1 MSRENAETLQMFDS
15 TMFKMDISLWNERF
29 ANGTWNL
36 MGDIKLQTVNSNHSI
51 WGGFCLG
58 FPDPSQTSRF
68 DCMVF
73 KVILDLEDLEGSE
86 LIDVIVPDE
95 DYPEI
100 LIECS
105 KVTMYDGYQTKGPSI
120 DSTALRIDDAV
131 DTVDNPAINWMK
143 VNERVTKDCTISS
156 RDAERVDCNSLN
168 LGFQRNFRTDNQL
181 QDI

>member
-1 MSRENAETLQMFDS
+1 
-15 TMFKMDISLWNERF
+15 
-29 ANGTWNL
+29 
-36 MGDIKLQTVNSNHSI
+36 
-51 WGGFCLG
+51 
-58 FPDPSQTSRF
+58 
-68 DCMVF
+68 MVF
-73 KVILDLEDLEGSE
+73 KVILDLEDLEGPE

-120 DSTALRIDDAV
+120 ESTALRIDDAV